1 MNYKNQIVSKDLSL
15 VEIKFM
21 LTNMVIIVIVKGEIK
36 NFEGEGVIYT
46 ILIVSKYEILPK
58 LGELQGICLVVLSF
72 A

>member
-1 MNYKNQIVSKDLSL
+1 
-15 VEIKFM
+15 M